1 MTSTARTHEA
11 TATPVPFEHEGQHL
25 AVLPAS
31 EWTVQALEAFEEGK
45 VTTFLRAILTPDS
58 WSTYTARNPKVS
70 DLQGL
75 VVAIQTAAGL
85 SGN

>member
-1 MTSTARTHEA
+1 
-11 TATPVPFEHEGQHL
+11 
-25 AVLPAS
+25 
-31 EWTVQALEAFEEGK
+31 VQALEAFEEGK